1 MIACV
6 DLLEL
11 MRLEQHGPD
20 TYVGVGPRYPW
31 GGLYGGQ
38 IVAQALHAAA
48 ATAPDGSMPHS
59 CHAYFIRRGDA
70 DEPIRFEVQRLRDGR
85 TYSTRDVVARQSS
98 GAILGLSASFARPD
112 ESGVDVQLA
121 TMPDVAPPVR
131 LADRSWTDVFERRDG
146 PFGPGTATAWFR
158 FPGDVPDDP
167 LIGACGLAFASDDLP
182 SEAAQTL
189 HPDVGGPIG
198 GGQPFELYTG
208 TSLDHAIWFH
218 RRVLAGSWQLHTV
231 SCVGL
236 LGSRGLA
243 IGAVFDIDGRQI
255 ASFTQEVLVRRRR

>member
-1 MIACV
+1 M

-20 TYVGVGPRYPW
+20 TYVGTGPSYFW

-38 IVAQALHAAA
+38 IVAQALRAAA
-48 ATAPDGSMPHS
+48 ATVPDGSLPHS
-59 CHAYFIRRGDA
+59 CHAYFIRAGDA
-70 DEPIRFEVQRLRDGR
+70 DEPIRFEVQRLREGR

-112 ESGVDVQLA
+112 GAVVEVQLA
-121 TMPDVAPPVR
+121 SAPDVPGPDA
-131 LADRSWTDVFERRDG
+131 LADASWSDVFERRNG
-146 PFGPGTATAWFR
+146 PVGPGTATAWFR
-158 FPGDVPDDP
+158 LSADVPDP

-182 SEAAQTL
+182 AEAVVSL
-189 HPDVGGPIG
+189 HPDAGEPAGVE
-198 GGQPFELYTG
+198 QLFEHYNG
-208 TSLDHAIWFH
+208 ISLDHAIWFH
-218 RRVLAGSWQLHTV
+218 RPVLPGSWQLLTV

-243 IGAVFDIDGRQI
+243 VGAVFDRDGRQS
-255 ASFTQEVLVRRRR
+255 ASFTQEVLVRPRR